1 LVVEIYRRDADQ
13 TSGLERSLYEHA
25 CFASEADGLN
35 EFDLA
40 QGRAAKTEQ
49 SWLCTLLWSNGV
61 HNDLAPRKRALRS
74 SDLLDGGNN
83 VTRPSNASPAATY
96 FGPRLADYCSGFLHV
111 TRSSY
116 FAGTAAQ

>member
-25 CFASEADGLN
+25 GFASEADGLN

-49 SWLCTLLWSNGV
+49 SWLCTQFLVKWC
-61 HNDLAPRKRALRS
+61 AQR
-74 SDLLDGGNN
+74 
-83 VTRPSNASPAATY
+83 
-96 FGPRLADYCSGFLHV
+96 FGYAEACP
-111 TRSSY
+111 
-116 FAGTAAQ
+116 